1 MARYDEMDCVQL
13 LPSFMRADRFDA
25 SVCDV
30 VDQFGR
36 EMSNA
41 IASYS
46 VWNAVDSMS
55 ARQLDAL
62 AKEMGIEYYD
72 GSASVEAKRGI
83 IKSARAVQAKLG
95 TKWAL
100 QKVLDIYFSSQ
111 SRVVE
116 WFDYDGAPGEPNHFT
131 IETEYTPS
139 TAQESSRFLA
149 VLNAVKRKSS
159 ILDKV
164 EAVIETSSAVR
175 ARTWLHDSKA
185 VDVTARR

>member
-1 MARYDEMDCVQL
+1 MARYDEVSCTHL
-13 LPSFMRADRFDA
+13 LPSFMRADLFDV

-30 VDQFGR
+30 VDHFGQ
-36 EMSNA
+36 ETSSA
-41 IASYS
+41 VAAYS
-46 VWNAVDSMS
+46 VWNAVDSMD

-62 AKEMGIEYYD
+62 ASEMSIEYYD

-83 IKSARAVQAKLG
+83 IKSARVVQAKLG

-139 TAQESSRFLA
+139 TAQESARFLA

-164 EAVIETSSAVR
+164 EAVIETLSAVR
-175 ARTWLHDSKA
+175 ARTWLHDFAA
-185 VDVTARR
+185 VETTARR